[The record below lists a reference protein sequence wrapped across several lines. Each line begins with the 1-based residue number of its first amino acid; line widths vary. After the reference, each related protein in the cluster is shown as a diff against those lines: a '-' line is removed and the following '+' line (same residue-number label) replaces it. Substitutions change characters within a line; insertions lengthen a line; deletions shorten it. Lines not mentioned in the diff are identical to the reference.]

1 MSTKLNK
8 RQRLAAELIGLG
20 HRPSAVASELGVSR
34 ETISR
39 WRQLP
44 TFNEQSQKAH
54 IDLLASLLTDRLQ
67 LIDRCHEALSD
78 ALSCKET
85 SNATKATLA
94 VRYLSLNGSQTHIYH
109 SIDNDDGRLSARDE
123 ESNRAFR
130 WIMDKLDKLAGLK
143 ARNDH
148 LTDAEYRRM
157 AEDIVRHLEKQKWH
171 RPSLFI
177 KKV

>member
-39 WRQLP
+39 WRQMP
-44 TFNEQSQKAH
+44 AFNEQSQKAH
-54 IDLLASLLTDRLQ
+54 LDLLASLLADRLR
-67 LIDRCHEALSD
+67 LIDRCHEAIED
-78 ALSCKET
+78 ALNCKDT
-85 SNATKATLA
+85 SNGIKASVA
-94 VRYLSLNGSQTHIYH
+94 VRYLALNGSQSHVYH
-109 SIDNDDGRLSARDE
+109 SIENDHGRLSASDE

-130 WIMDKLDKLAGLK
+130 WVMDKLHKLAGLK

-148 LTDAEYRRM
+148 LTDAQYRRM
-157 AEDIVRHLEKQKWH
+157 AEDIVREKEL
-171 RPSLFI
+171 P
-177 KKV
+177 

>member
-44 TFNEQSQKAH
+44 NFNEQSQKAH
-54 IDLLASLLTDRLQ
+54 LDLLASLLADRLQ
-67 LIDRCHEALSD
+67 LIDRCHNAIGD
-78 ALSCKET
+78 ALNCKDT
-85 SNATKATLA
+85 SNGIKASVA
-94 VRYLSLNGSQTHIYH
+94 VRYLALNGSQSHVYH
-109 SIDNDDGRLSARDE
+109 SIDNDHGRLSARDE

-130 WIMDKLDKLAGLK
+130 WVMDKLDKLAGLK

-148 LTDAEYRRM
+148 VTDAEYRRM
-157 AEDIVRHLEKQKWH
+157 AEDIVRE
-171 RPSLFI
+171 RTM
-177 KKV
+177 V

>member
-8 RQRLAAELIGLG
+8 RQRIAAELIGLG

-39 WRQLP
+39 WRQVAA
-44 TFNEQSQKAH
+44 FNEQSH
-54 IDLLASLLTDRLQ
+54 
-67 LIDRCHEALSD
+67 
-78 ALSCKET
+78 
-85 SNATKATLA
+85 
-94 VRYLSLNGSQTHIYH
+94 VYH
-109 SIDNDDGRLSARDE
+109 SIDNDHGRLSARDE

-130 WIMDKLDKLAGLK
+130 WVMDKLDKLAGLK

-157 AEDIVRHLEKQKWH
+157 AEDIVRERKG
-171 RPSLFI
+171 S
-177 KKV
+177 

>member
-8 RQRLAAELIGLG
+8 RQRIAAELIGLG

-54 IDLLASLLTDRLQ
+54 LDLLASLLADRVQ
-67 LIDRCHEALSD
+67 LIDRCHGAINDVLNCED
-78 ALSCKET
+78 T
-85 SNATKATLA
+85 SNGVKASVA
-94 VRYLSLNGSQTHIYH
+94 VRYLALNGNQSHVYH
-109 SIDNDDGRLSARDE
+109 SIDNDHGRLSARDE

-130 WIMDKLDKLAGLK
+130 WVMDKLDKLAGLK

-157 AEDIVRHLEKQKWH
+157 AEDIVRERKG
-171 RPSLFI
+171 S
-177 KKV
+177 